1 LRRRTTSLPTSKP
14 SGGRLVE
21 VVAEDYEPG
30 EGWLVGLL
38 VNQIAIALE
47 VGSDNVADAMDP
59 EPR

>member
-1 LRRRTTSLPTSKP
+1 LPTSKP